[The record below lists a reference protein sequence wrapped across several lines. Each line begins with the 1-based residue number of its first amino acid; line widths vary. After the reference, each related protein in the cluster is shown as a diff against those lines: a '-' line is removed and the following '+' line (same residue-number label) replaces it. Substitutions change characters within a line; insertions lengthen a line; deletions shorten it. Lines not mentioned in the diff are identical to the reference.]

1 MASMLVHVANPA
13 ARFRPE
19 VGSIPDAP
27 GCYLFSDHTGLVV
40 YVGKAKSLRARLNT
54 YFGSWEA
61 IAPKTRAMLN
71 VATQVNWIVVAT
83 EAEALHLEYNLIQ
96 QHRPRYNIQFRDDK
110 SFPYLLVSTSEH
122 VPRVRI
128 SRTSGRR
135 HDRKFGPYVHA
146 QAIRDTLDLVL
157 RVFPVRTCADGVYRQ
172 AERSQR
178 ACLLHHIGK
187 CAAPC
192 IGAVSAEDHRELID
206 GLANFLN
213 GDTRQVTRELQ
224 ASMAKASAD
233 QRYETAAK
241 LRDQLSAAEHALK
254 KQQIVSHSTRPFD
267 VVAAFGDEL
276 DTAFQLLIV
285 RNGRLVGQH
294 AAVIANV
301 EGHDLAA
308 LLTRYLLNV
317 YAERAH
323 DIPATIFVPEL
334 PEDASVLISLLEDQR
349 RDNTTKAQSVV
360 QIHTPQRGD
369 KRALLGL
376 AETNARE
383 FFLRSRL
390 KRANDFDA
398 RSRAL
403 RSLQEALGMQEAPLR
418 IECFDISHLGGD
430 GVVASM
436 VVFEDGL
443 PKRGAYRKFKLTS
456 DQNDDYQAMREV
468 LKRRFTRYQKPTES
482 PSLSPST
489 VSNDSFAQRPNLVLI
504 DGGPGQLNAARHGAS
519 GLGVESVKFV
529 GLAKR
534 FEELWCEGAKQPV
547 VLPRDS
553 EARYLV
559 QRVRDEAHRFA
570 ITYQRSTRT
579 AALTH
584 SALDNIAG
592 VGPKRRASILKQFGS
607 VQALRSAT
615 VAELSAVKGV
625 SSTLAVSILTEL
637 GGINHEGTTDE

>member
-1 MASMLVHVANPA
+1 MPSMLVGVANPA

-19 VGSIPDAP
+19 VGTIPDAP
-27 GCYLFSDHTGLVV
+27 GCYLFSDDTDRVV
-40 YVGKAKSLRARLNT
+40 YVGKAKSLRSRLNS
-54 YFGSWEA
+54 YFGSWDG
-61 IAPKTRAMLN
+61 ITPKTRAMLS
-71 VATQVNWIVVAT
+71 VATQVNWMVVGT
-83 EAEALHLEYNLIQ
+83 ESEALHLEYNLIQ

-110 SFPYLLVSTSEH
+110 SFPYLLVSTSER

-128 SRTSGRR
+128 SRTSGKR

-157 RVFPVRTCADGVYRQ
+157 RVFPVRTCSNGVYQQ
-172 AERSQR
+172 AERNQR

-192 IGAVSAEDHRELID
+192 IGAVSDTEHRELID

-213 GDTRQVTRELQ
+213 GDTRHVTHALKQ
-224 ASMAKASAD
+224 AMAQASAD

-241 LRDQLSAAEHALK
+241 LRDQLNAAEHALT
-254 KQQIVSHSTRPFD
+254 KQQIVSNSTRPFD

-294 AAVIANV
+294 AAIIANI
-301 EGHDLAA
+301 ESHDIAT

-317 YAERAH
+317 YAEREH
-323 DIPATIFVPEL
+323 DIPATIYVPEL
-334 PEDASVLISLLEDQR
+334 PDDADALVALLAQQR
-349 RDNTTKAQSVV
+349 RDITSQTRAAV

-369 KRALLGL
+369 KRALIAL

-383 FFLRSRL
+383 FFTRSRL
-390 KRANDFDA
+390 KRTNDFDA

-403 RSLQEALGMQEAPLR
+403 RSLQDALGMTEAPLR
-418 IECFDISHLGGD
+418 IECFDISHLGGE

-443 PKRGAYRKFKLTS
+443 PKRSDYRKFKLS
-456 DQNDDYQAMREV
+456 YDQNDDYQAMREV
-468 LKRRFTRYQKPTES
+468 LRRRFMRLQDRTDTKKATGA
-482 PSLSPST
+482 LS
-489 VSNDSFAQRPNLVLI
+489 DSFVQRPNLVLI
-504 DGGPGQLNAARHGAS
+504 DGGPGQLNAAREGAA
-519 GLGVESVKFV
+519 GLGVDEIMFV

-534 FEELWCEGAKQPV
+534 FEELWLEKRKQPV
-547 VLPRDS
+547 VLARDS

-570 ITYQRSTRT
+570 ITYQRTTRT
-579 AALTH
+579 AAITQ
-584 SALDNIAG
+584 SALDSIPG
-592 VGPKRRASILKQFGS
+592 VGPKRRAALLKHFGS
-607 VQALRSAT
+607 VHALRNAT
-615 VAELSAVKGV
+615 VAQLSSVSGV
-625 SSTLAVSILTEL
+625 SSTLAATILTEL
-637 GGINHEGTTDE
+637 AGATSKRTTDE

>member
-1 MASMLVHVANPA
+1 MLMRVENPA
-13 ARFRPE
+13 AHFRPE
-19 VGSIPDAP
+19 VGSIPEAP
-27 GCYLFSDHTGLVV
+27 GCYLFSDPTGRVV
-40 YVGKAKSLRARLNT
+40 YVGKAKSLRSRLNS
-54 YFGSWEA
+54 YFGSWDG
-61 IAPKTRAMLN
+61 IAPKTRAMLT
-71 VATQVNWIVVAT
+71 VASAVDWLVVAT

-110 SFPYLLVSTSEH
+110 SFPYLLVSTSEQ

-128 SRTSGRR
+128 SRTSGKRG
-135 HDRKFGPYVHA
+135 DRKFGPYVHA

-157 RVFPVRTCADGVYRQ
+157 RVFPVRTCSDGVYRQ

-192 IGAVSAEDHRELID
+192 IGAVSDTDHRALID

-213 GDTRQVTRELQ
+213 GDTQHVTSTLKQ
-224 ASMAKASAD
+224 AMAKAAAD

-241 LRDQLSAAEHALK
+241 LRDQLGAAQQALA
-254 KQQIVSHSTRPFD
+254 KQQIVSESTQPFD
-267 VVAAFGDEL
+267 VVGAYGDDL
-276 DTAFQLLIV
+276 DTAFQLFII

-301 EGHDLAA
+301 EGHPDTT

-317 YAERAH
+317 YAEREH
-323 DIPATIFVPEL
+323 DIPATVYL
-334 PEDASVLISLLEDQR
+334 PDMPDDADALRALLAEQR
-349 RDNTTKAQSVV
+349 RSATADARTNV
-360 QIHTPQRGD
+360 QFHTPQRGD
-369 KRALLGL
+369 KRALIAL

-403 RSLQEALGMQEAPLR
+403 RALQDALQMNEAPLR
-418 IECFDISHLGGD
+418 IECFDISHLSGE

-443 PKRGAYRKFKLTS
+443 PKRGAYRKFKLKT
-456 DQNDDYQAMREV
+456 DVNDDYRAMREV
-468 LKRRFTRYQKPTES
+468 LERRFSRHQASKDTAQAAGA
-482 PSLSPST
+482 
-489 VSNDSFAQRPNLVLI
+489 DSFAHCPNLVLI
-504 DGGPGQLNAARHGAS
+504 DGGPGQLNAAREGVA
-519 GLGVESVKFV
+519 GLDVGDIMFV

-534 FEELWCEGAKQPV
+534 FEELWLEGQKQPV

-579 AALTH
+579 AKITR
-584 SALDNIAG
+584 SALEDIAG
-592 VGPKRRASILKQFGS
+592 VGPKRRAALLKRFGS
-607 VQALRSAT
+607 LQALRDASIEELCT
-615 VAELSAVKGV
+615 VEGV
-625 SSTLAVSILTEL
+625 SSTLAATIRSALANQ
-637 GGINHEGTTDE
+637 GPKGPTDE

>member
-1 MASMLVHVANPA
+1 MLMRVENPA
-13 ARFRPE
+13 AHFRPE
-19 VGSIPDAP
+19 VGSIPEAP
-27 GCYLFSDHTGLVV
+27 GCYLFSDPTGRVV
-40 YVGKAKSLRARLNT
+40 YVGKAKSLRSRLNS
-54 YFGSWEA
+54 YFGSWDG
-61 IAPKTRAMLN
+61 IAPKTRAMLT
-71 VATQVNWIVVAT
+71 VASAVDWLVVAT

-110 SFPYLLVSTSEH
+110 SFPYLLVSTSEQ

-128 SRTSGRR
+128 SRTSGKRG
-135 HDRKFGPYVHA
+135 DRKFGPYVHA

-157 RVFPVRTCADGVYRQ
+157 RVFPVRTCSDGVYRQ

-192 IGAVSAEDHRELID
+192 IGAVSDTDHRALID

-213 GDTRQVTRELQ
+213 GDTQHVTSTLKQ
-224 ASMAKASAD
+224 AMAKAAAD

-241 LRDQLSAAEHALK
+241 LRDQLGAAQQALA
-254 KQQIVSHSTRPFD
+254 KQQIVSESTQPFD
-267 VVAAFGDEL
+267 VVGAYGDAL
-276 DTAFQLLIV
+276 DTAFQLFII

-301 EGHDLAA
+301 EGHPDTT

-317 YAERAH
+317 YAEREH
-323 DIPATIFVPEL
+323 DIPATVYL
-334 PEDASVLISLLEDQR
+334 PDMPDDADALRALLAEQR
-349 RDNTTKAQSVV
+349 RSATADARTNV
-360 QIHTPQRGD
+360 QFHTPQRGD
-369 KRALLGL
+369 KRALIAL

-383 FFLRSRL
+383 FFMRSRL

-403 RSLQEALGMQEAPLR
+403 RALQDALQMNEAPLR
-418 IECFDISHLGGD
+418 IECFDISHLSGE

-443 PKRGAYRKFKLTS
+443 PKRGAYRKFKLKT
-456 DQNDDYQAMREV
+456 DVNDDYRAMREV
-468 LKRRFTRYQKPTES
+468 LERRFTRHQASKDTAQAAGA
-482 PSLSPST
+482 
-489 VSNDSFAQRPNLVLI
+489 DSFAHRPNLVLI
-504 DGGPGQLNAARHGAS
+504 DGGPGQLNAAREGVA
-519 GLGVESVKFV
+519 GLDVGDIMFV

-534 FEELWCEGAKQPV
+534 FEELWLEGQKQPV

-579 AALTH
+579 AKITR
-584 SALDNIAG
+584 SALEDIAG
-592 VGPKRRASILKQFGS
+592 VGPKRRAALLKRFGS
-607 VQALRSAT
+607 LQALRDASIEELCT
-615 VAELSAVKGV
+615 VEGV
-625 SSTLAVSILTEL
+625 SSTLAATIRSALANQ
-637 GGINHEGTTDE
+637 GPKGSTDE

>member
-1 MASMLVHVANPA
+1 MPSMLVPVANPA

-19 VGSIPDAP
+19 AGSIPDAP
-27 GCYLFSDHTGLVV
+27 GCYLFSDHADRVV
-40 YVGKAKSLRARLNT
+40 YVGKAKSLRSRLNS
-54 YFGSWEA
+54 YFASWDG
-61 IAPKTRAMLN
+61 IAPKTRAMLS
-71 VATQVNWIVVAT
+71 VATQVNWMVVST
-83 EAEALHLEYNLIQ
+83 ESEALHLEYNLIQ

-110 SFPYLLVSTSEH
+110 SFPYLLVSTSER

-128 SRTSGRR
+128 SRTSGKRY
-135 HDRKFGPYVHA
+135 DRKFGPYVHA

-157 RVFPVRTCADGVYRQ
+157 RVFPVRTCSNGVYQQ
-172 AERSQR
+172 AERNQR

-192 IGAVSAEDHRELID
+192 IGAVSDSEHRELID

-213 GDTRQVTRELQ
+213 GDTRHVTHALKQ
-224 ASMAKASAD
+224 AMAQASAD

-241 LRDQLSAAEHALK
+241 LRDQLNAAEHALT
-254 KQQIVSHSTRPFD
+254 KQQIISNSTRPFD

-294 AAVIANV
+294 AAIIANI
-301 EGHDLAA
+301 ESHDIAT

-317 YAERAH
+317 YAEREH
-323 DIPATIFVPEL
+323 DIPATIYVPEL
-334 PEDASVLISLLEDQR
+334 PDDADALIALLAQQR
-349 RDNTTKAQSVV
+349 RDVTSQTRAAV

-369 KRALLGL
+369 KRALIAL

-383 FFLRSRL
+383 FFTRSRL
-390 KRANDFDA
+390 KRTNDFDA

-403 RSLQEALGMQEAPLR
+403 RSLQDALGMAEAPLR
-418 IECFDISHLGGD
+418 IECFDISHLGGE

-443 PKRGAYRKFKLTS
+443 PKRSEYRKFKLS
-456 DQNDDYQAMREV
+456 HDQNDDYQAMREV
-468 LKRRFTRYQKPTES
+468 LRRRFMRLQNHTDTKQV
-482 PSLSPST
+482 LGT
-489 VSNDSFAQRPNLVLI
+489 VSDSFAQRPNLVLI
-504 DGGPGQLNAARHGAS
+504 DGGSGQLNAAREGAAE
-519 GLGVESVKFV
+519 LGVSEIMFV

-534 FEELWCEGAKQPV
+534 FEELWLEKRKQPV
-547 VLPRDS
+547 VLARDS

-570 ITYQRSTRT
+570 ITYQRTTRT
-579 AALTH
+579 AAITQ
-584 SALDNIAG
+584 SALDGIPG
-592 VGPKRRASILKQFGS
+592 VGPKRRAALLKQFGS
-607 VQALRSAT
+607 VHAVKNAT
-615 VAELSAVKGV
+615 VAELSAVSGV
-625 SSTLAVSILTEL
+625 SSTLATTILTEL
-637 GGINHEGTTDE
+637 SGTTSKRTTDG

>member
-1 MASMLVHVANPA
+1 MGVANPA

-19 VGSIPDAP
+19 IGSIPDAP
-27 GCYLFSDHTGLVV
+27 GCYLFSDGTDRIV
-40 YVGKAKSLRARLNT
+40 YVGKAKSLRSRLNS
-54 YFGSWEA
+54 YFGSWDG
-61 IAPKTRAMLN
+61 IAPKTRAMLT
-71 VATQVNWIVVAT
+71 VATQVNWIVVGT
-83 EAEALHLEYNLIQ
+83 ESEALHLEYNLIQ

-110 SFPYLLVSTSEH
+110 SFPYLLVSTSDA

-128 SRTSGRR
+128 SRTSGKR

-172 AERSQR
+172 AQRSQR

-192 IGAVSAEDHRELID
+192 IGAVSVDEHRELVD

-213 GDTRQVTRELQ
+213 GDTRHVTRELK
-224 ASMAKASAD
+224 AAMANAAAE

-241 LRDQLSAAEHALK
+241 LRDQLGAAEHALA
-254 KQQIVSHSTRPFD
+254 KQQIVSDSTRPFD
-267 VVAAFGDEL
+267 VVGAFGDEL

-294 AAVIANV
+294 ATVIANV
-301 EGHDLAA
+301 EGHDVAT

-317 YAERAH
+317 YAEREH
-323 DIPATIFVPEL
+323 DIPATIYVPEM
-334 PEDASVLISLLEDQR
+334 PDDADPLIALLADQR
-349 RDNTTKAQSVV
+349 RDASAKARAVV

-369 KRALLGL
+369 KRALVAL

-383 FFLRSRL
+383 FFTRSRL

-398 RSRAL
+398 RSQAL
-403 RSLQEALGMQEAPLR
+403 RSLQDALDMSEAPLR
-418 IECFDISHLGGD
+418 IECFDISHLGGE

-443 PKRGAYRKFKLTS
+443 PKRAAYRKFKLTV

-468 LKRRFTRYQKPTES
+468 LRRRFTRHQNQTDGALE
-482 PSLSPST
+482 T
-489 VSNDSFAQRPNLVLI
+489 TRTDSFVQRPNLVLI
-504 DGGPGQLNAARHGAS
+504 DGGPGQLNAAREGAS
-519 GLGVESVKFV
+519 GLGADQITFV

-534 FEELWCEGAKQPV
+534 FEELWLEGQKEPV
-547 VLPRDS
+547 ILARDS

-579 AALTH
+579 AAITR
-584 SALDNIAG
+584 SALDDIPG
-592 VGPKRRASILKQFGS
+592 VGPKRRAALLKQFGS
-607 VQALRSAT
+607 LQALRNAT
-615 VAELSAVKGV
+615 VADLASVTGV
-625 SSTLAVSILTEL
+625 SSTLAATILDEL
-637 GGINHEGTTDE
+637 AGTSAKGTTDE

>member
-1 MASMLVHVANPA
+1 VENPA
-13 ARFRPE
+13 AAFRPE

-27 GCYLFSDHTGLVV
+27 GCYLFSDHGDRVV
-40 YVGKAKSLRARLNT
+40 YVGKAKSLRARLNS
-54 YFGSWEA
+54 YFGAWDG
-61 IAPKTRAMLN
+61 IAPKTRAMLT
-71 VATQVNWIVVAT
+71 VATQVNWLVVGT
-83 EAEALHLEYNLIQ
+83 ESEALHLEYNLIQ

-110 SFPYLLVSTSEH
+110 SFPYLLVSTSDE

-128 SRTSGRR
+128 SRTSGKR

-157 RVFPVRTCADGVYRQ
+157 RVFPVRTCSEGVYRQ

-192 IGAVSAEDHRELID
+192 IGAVSVSEHRDLID

-213 GDTRQVTRELQ
+213 GDTKQVTRHLH
-224 ASMAKASAD
+224 AAMASAATE

-241 LRDQLSAAEHALK
+241 LRDQLAAAEHALA
-254 KQQIVSHSTRPFD
+254 KQQIVSDSTIPFD
-267 VVAAFGDEL
+267 IVAAHGDDL
-276 DTAFQLLIV
+276 DTAFQLFIV

-294 AAVIANV
+294 AAMIANV
-301 EGHDLAA
+301 EGHDLDV

-317 YAERAH
+317 YAEREH
-323 DIPATIFVPEL
+323 DIPATIYVPTVPDDAAALREL
-334 PEDASVLISLLEDQR
+334 LAGQR
-349 RDNTTKAQSVV
+349 REIMQNNRATVKL
-360 QIHTPQRGD
+360 HTPMRGD
-369 KRALLGL
+369 KRALWAM

-390 KRANDFDA
+390 KRSNDFDS

-403 RSLQEALGMQEAPLR
+403 QSLQDALGMTEAPLR
-418 IECFDISHLGGD
+418 IECFDISHLSGE

-443 PKRGAYRKFKLTS
+443 PKRSAYRKFKLS
-456 DQNDDYQAMREV
+456 VDENDDYQAMREV
-468 LKRRFTRYQKPTES
+468 LRRRFARYLNES
-482 PSLSPST
+482 AQ
-489 VSNDSFAQRPNLVLI
+489 SNNGDSFSQRPNLVLI
-504 DGGPGQLNAARHGAS
+504 DGGPGQLHAAREGAT
-519 GLGVESVKFV
+519 GLGVDEVMFV

-534 FEELWCEGAKQPV
+534 FEELWQEHSSLPV

-579 AALTH
+579 KRITS
-584 SALDNIAG
+584 SALEQIPG
-592 VGPKRRASILKQFGS
+592 VGPKRRAALLQQFGS
-607 VQALRSAT
+607 LAAIRNAT
-615 VAELSAVKGV
+615 VAQLVTVPGVSPTLAATILQELSPNPNQG
-625 SSTLAVSILTEL
+625 
-637 GGINHEGTTDE
+637 HRDE

>member
-1 MASMLVHVANPA
+1 MLMRVENPA
-13 ARFRPE
+13 AHFRPE
-19 VGSIPDAP
+19 VGSIPEAP
-27 GCYLFSDHTGLVV
+27 GCYLFSDPTGRVV
-40 YVGKAKSLRARLNT
+40 YVGKAKSLRSRLNS
-54 YFGSWEA
+54 YFGSWDG
-61 IAPKTRAMLN
+61 IAPKTRAMLT
-71 VATQVNWIVVAT
+71 VASAVDWLVVAT

-110 SFPYLLVSTSEH
+110 SFPYLLVSTSEQ

-128 SRTSGRR
+128 SRTSGKRG
-135 HDRKFGPYVHA
+135 DRKFGPYVHA

-157 RVFPVRTCADGVYRQ
+157 RVFPVRTCSDGVYRQ

-192 IGAVSAEDHRELID
+192 IGAVSDTDHRALID

-213 GDTRQVTRELQ
+213 GDTQHVTSTLKQ
-224 ASMAKASAD
+224 AMAKAAAD

-241 LRDQLSAAEHALK
+241 LRDQLGAAQQALA
-254 KQQIVSHSTRPFD
+254 KQQIVSESTQPFD
-267 VVAAFGDEL
+267 VVGAYGDDL
-276 DTAFQLLIV
+276 DTAFQLFII

-301 EGHDLAA
+301 EGHPDTT

-317 YAERAH
+317 YAEREH
-323 DIPATIFVPEL
+323 DIPATVYL
-334 PEDASVLISLLEDQR
+334 PDMPDDADALRALLAEQR
-349 RDNTTKAQSVV
+349 RSATADARTNV
-360 QIHTPQRGD
+360 QFHTPQRGD
-369 KRALLGL
+369 KRALIAL

-383 FFLRSRL
+383 FFMRSRL

-403 RSLQEALGMQEAPLR
+403 RALQDALQMNEAPLR
-418 IECFDISHLGGD
+418 IECFDISHLSGE

-443 PKRGAYRKFKLTS
+443 PKRGAYRKFKLKT
-456 DQNDDYQAMREV
+456 DVNDDYRAMREV
-468 LKRRFTRYQKPTES
+468 LERRFSRHQASKDTAQAAGA
-482 PSLSPST
+482 
-489 VSNDSFAQRPNLVLI
+489 DSFAHRPNLVLI
-504 DGGPGQLNAARHGAS
+504 DGGPGQLNAAREGVA
-519 GLGVESVKFV
+519 GLDIGDIMFV

-534 FEELWCEGAKQPV
+534 FEELWLEGQKQPV

-579 AALTH
+579 AKITR
-584 SALDNIAG
+584 SALEDIAG
-592 VGPKRRASILKQFGS
+592 VGPKRRAALLKRFGS
-607 VQALRSAT
+607 LQALRDASIEELCT
-615 VAELSAVKGV
+615 VEGV
-625 SSTLAVSILTEL
+625 SSTLAATIRSALANQ
-637 GGINHEGTTDE
+637 GPKGPTDE